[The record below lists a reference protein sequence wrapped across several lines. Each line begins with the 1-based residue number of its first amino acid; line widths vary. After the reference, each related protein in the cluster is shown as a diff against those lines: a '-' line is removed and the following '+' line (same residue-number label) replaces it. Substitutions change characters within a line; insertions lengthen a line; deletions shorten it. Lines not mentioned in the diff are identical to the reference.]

1 MKNLLII
8 IIISCNLFAQTEVIL
23 PKNEYL
29 IGDKIE
35 FYIQRPNILYDKI
48 VIVCDTTLIAN
59 VNYRSLNDKIAINFG
74 IFKPGKYQLTFQIQY
89 IYNNKIIYFNNYKL
103 PEIKIFPIKVDT
115 NFNIKDIKNPDFNFM
130 DIIML
135 IFITLTIVIII
146 ILFIKIKNN
155 KNKAKYRR
163 LKSYYH
169 IAVEEI
175 TKIQKQKYNENN
187 YKIYYQ
193 RFVDIIREYIQN
205 QLDIKA
211 LNMTSYEI
219 IDEVNQKLG
228 DQTIT
233 SYLNE
238 FFQYSNEIRYGNQ
251 IPNDDVKTKL
261 FILAGYILDIINKKH
276 K

>member
-155 KNKAKYRR
+155 KNKAKYRS

-175 TKIQKQKYNENN
+175 TKLQKQKYNENN